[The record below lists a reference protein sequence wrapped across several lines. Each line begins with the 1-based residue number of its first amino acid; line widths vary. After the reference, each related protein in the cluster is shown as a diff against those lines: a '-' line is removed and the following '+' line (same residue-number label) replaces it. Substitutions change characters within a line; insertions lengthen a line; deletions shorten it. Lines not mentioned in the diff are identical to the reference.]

1 MIKTA
6 LFYVMFILYIPIV
19 AVLLIPV
26 FIFRLLKNKHRHDRY
41 IALIGHFWSFGFL
54 TLVGAKTSA
63 TGLENIPNDGNYCFA
78 CNHQSYYD
86 TYVFLR
92 YIWHV
97 PGFITKQMFS
107 YIPIIRTWLRV
118 VDAIFINRN
127 NREEAVLKIK
137 NRLQLVK
144 NGYPMLIFPEGTRS
158 RSQKMGTFKR
168 SGLIAIAE
176 AGVNILPVTFNFTSK
191 LYELQGKLKSAVVSI
206 HFHPIV
212 KTEGLSLEDIQLIPD
227 KIRNIIESKLLPE

>member
-26 FIFRLLKNKHRHDRY
+26 FIYRILKNKRKHDLY
-41 IALIGHFWSFGFL
+41 IATIGHFWSFGFL
-54 TLVGAKTSA
+54 TLVGANTSA
-63 TGLENIPNDGNYCFA
+63 TGQENIPSDGKYCFA

-86 TYVFLR
+86 TYVLLR
-92 YIWHV
+92 YISHV

-127 NREEAVLKIK
+127 KREEALLKIK

-144 NGYPMLIFPEGTRS
+144 DGYPMLIFPEGTRS
-158 RSQKMGTFKR
+158 RSQKMGNFKR

-176 AGVNILPVTFNFTSK
+176 SGINILPVTFNFTSK
-191 LYELQGKLKSAVVSI
+191 LYELQGKLQSATVSI

-212 KTEGLSLEDIQLIPD
+212 KTEGLSLEDIQAIPD
-227 KIRNIIESKLLPE
+227 KIRNIIASKLLPE